1 MSDNVIGLFGDGG
14 GGDGEPD
21 ERIVEVLENALE
33 RAKAGEVADL
43 LIVYRFGPDSYP
55 MTEKAWTAESYETLG
70 GIHFAASAAL
80 REMEVMF
87 SNSGEHS

>member
-33 RAKAGEVADL
+33 RAKAGEVANL
-43 LIVYRFGPDSYP
+43 LIVYRFGSDSYP
-55 MTEKAWTAESYETLG
+55 ITEKAWTAESYETLG